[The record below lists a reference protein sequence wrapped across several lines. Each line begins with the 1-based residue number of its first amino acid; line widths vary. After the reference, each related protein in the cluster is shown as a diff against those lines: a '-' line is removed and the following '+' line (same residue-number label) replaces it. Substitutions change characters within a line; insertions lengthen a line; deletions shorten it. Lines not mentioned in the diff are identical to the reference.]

1 MDYGH
6 SLKLT
11 SDWDLTLDAAGN
23 IATCTG
29 PEAIAQDV
37 ATTLRL
43 FTNDAYY
50 EPNAGIPHFATHLG
64 RVPLLTAMTQRFTM
78 AAQAVPSVATATVK
92 ELKLDTKTR
101 TLTGQIDLTLK
112 DGATITIDLNG
123 EQ

>member
-11 SDWDLTLDAAGN
+11 PDWDLSLDAAGN

-50 EPNAGIPHFATHLG
+50 EPDSGMPHFATHLG
-64 RVPLLTAMTQRFTM
+64 RKPLLTAMSQRSTL
-78 AAQAVPSVATATVK
+78 AAQAVPGVATATVK
-92 ELKLDTKTR
+92 DLQLDTKR
-101 TLTGQIDLTLK
+101 RELTGQIDLTLK
-112 DGATITIDLNG
+112 DGAAITIDLNG